1 MQERHNPSKTRL
13 ETVLSSPARPYPQVV
28 VEGGT
33 YWVDPSPDTDPD
45 TSAPGGHKVE
55 AKFEIDDSGRSYRA
69 HFLGYDHQ
77 NFTAVDE
84 EFGPVGYLH
93 YLRYLQ
99 YPLST
104 SPIHWEARV
113 SSVDREQET
122 RSEQL

>member
-1 MQERHNPSKTRL
+1 MSNKNISASGHRVHERQNPSKTRL

-55 AKFEIDDSGRSYRA
+55 AKFEIDDSARSYRA

-84 EFGPVGYLH
+84 EFGPVGNL
-93 YLRYLQ
+93 LEL
-99 YPLST
+99 
-104 SPIHWEARV
+104 
-113 SSVDREQET
+113 ET
-122 RSEQL
+122 KVHPKVRNHGEGPY

>member
-1 MQERHNPSKTRL
+1 MSNKNISASGHRVQERQNPSKTRL

-55 AKFEIDDSGRSYRA
+55 AKFEIDDSARSYRA

-84 EFGPVGYLH
+84 EFGPVGNL
-93 YLRYLQ
+93 LEL
-99 YPLST
+99 
-104 SPIHWEARV
+104 
-113 SSVDREQET
+113 ET
-122 RSEQL
+122 KVHLKVLNPGEGPY